1 MPEALAFLAPAWVL
15 IKYVAVISFPV
26 LGWLCNWLFNKLKEH
41 EHNVEKIKDETSQL
55 EKDLNKETTELRERI
70 IKLEST
76 AVTTEQQRQ
85 MLREYSADMEERFE
99 GKINDLKEFM
109 KELFAQMSKK

>member
-1 MPEALAFLAPAWVL
+1 MEAFGFLAPAWIV
-15 IKYVAVISFPV
+15 IKYIAFFCVPI
-26 LGWLCNWLFNKLKEH
+26 LGWLCNWLFGKLKDH
-41 EHNVEKIKDETSQL
+41 ERNVEKLKDETFKL
-55 EKDLNKETTELRERI
+55 EKELNKEATELRERI

-109 KELFAQMSKK
+109 KELFSQLSKK

>member
-1 MPEALAFLAPAWVL
+1 MPEMLGGAFIVL
-15 IKYVAVISFPV
+15 KYVFLVCVPV
-26 LGWLCNWLFNKLKEH
+26 LGWLWTMFWNRQKDQDRAVDKLKDDS
-41 EHNVEKIKDETSQL
+41 IKL
-55 EKDLNKETTELRERI
+55 EKEFSKESNELRERI

-99 GKINDLKEFM
+99 SKMNDLKEFM
-109 KELFAQMSKK
+109 KELITQLSKKDK